1 MKYEEIIKKLKSMA
15 NPKNVDGM
23 ARFGIK
29 PKSKILG
36 ISIWELRKLKKEIE
50 KDSTIAKASADKH
63 KLTRKLWSSGIHEAR
78 ILASFIEDP
87 MKVTEKQLDRWVKDF
102 DSWDIVDQVSELI
115 AHTPYVLKKIK
126 EWSAREEEFIKRTA
140 FSLIAELAWW
150 EKKMTDKDFEKF
162 FPIIKRAS
170 TDERNFVKKAVN
182 WALRNIGK
190 HNKAL
195 NKKAIQVAKEISK
208 IDSKSARWIASD
220 AIRELTSEKVQ
231 KRLLIRSAK

>member
-1 MKYEEIIKKLKSMA
+1 MKYEQIIKKLKSMA

-23 ARFGIK
+23 ARFGIT

-36 ISIWELRKLKKEIE
+36 ISIWELRKLKKDIGT
-50 KDSTIAKASADKH
+50 DHALAQ
-63 KLTRKLWSSGIHEAR
+63 KLWSSGIHEAR
-78 ILASFIEDP
+78 ILASFIDDP
-87 MKVTEKQLDRWVKDF
+87 KKVTEKQLNLWVSDF

-115 AHTPYVLKKIK
+115 AHTPYVLKKIR
-126 EWSAREEEFIKRTA
+126 EWSTREEEFIKRTA

-162 FPIIKRAS
+162 FPIIKKAS

-190 HNKAL
+190 RNKTL
-195 NKKAIQVAKEISK
+195 NKRAIKIAREIQSASRRTN
-208 IDSKSARWIASD
+208 SKSARWIAAD

-231 KRLLIRSAK
+231 KKTGEL